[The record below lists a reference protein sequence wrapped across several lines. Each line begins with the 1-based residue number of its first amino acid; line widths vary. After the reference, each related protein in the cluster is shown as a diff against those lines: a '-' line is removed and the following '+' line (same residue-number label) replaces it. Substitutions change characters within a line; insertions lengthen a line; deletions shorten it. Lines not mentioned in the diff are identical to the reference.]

1 MYSPSTTTNT
11 SISQS
16 QASIRVERLVQS
28 IERTNRPA
36 FEIIQSLSGDERV
49 QRTRL
54 SKYFDSMQQMVYLF
68 DDRHAYVYSEH
79 LRAFWQAC
87 QDIGLE
93 RSPAGLI
100 CLNEQGTAYL
110 DFHHSMNVLVARI
123 RQLISSKRY
132 KRKADDRR
140 YEASRKQATLSE
152 YVSQVLD
159 RYSRTVV
166 VRVDLHYRA
175 ITRPRLRIEHVFNEL
190 DKFIRARERNPIFE
204 HETGYVC
211 SVEQGED
218 KGFHIHAAFFFNGA
232 EVRSDF
238 AKARKVGELWE
249 QITRGQGYFF
259 SCNDDKDKYGDELG
273 IGVIKRADSEA
284 CRKSI
289 KAVIYLTKDNQYLRM
304 KPIGARTYRTGRI
317 HRAMD

>member
-1 MYSPSTTTNT
+1 MLSFSNTAFTNL
-11 SISQS
+11 SQS
-16 QASIRVERLVQS
+16 QASIRIERLVQS
-28 IERTNRPA
+28 IERTDKPA
-36 FEIIQSLSGDERV
+36 FEIIPAQSGYDCAK
-49 QRTRL
+49 RTGI
-54 SKYFDSMQQMVYLF
+54 SKYVDAIQQMVDFF
-68 DDRHAYVYSEH
+68 DDRHPYVYSEH
-79 LRAFWQAC
+79 LQAFWEAC

-93 RSPAGLI
+93 RSPAGVT
-100 CLNEQGTAYL
+100 CLNEHKTAYL

-140 YEASRKQATLSE
+140 YESSRKQAKLSE
-152 YVSQVLD
+152 YVSKVLD

-175 ITRPRLRIEHVFNEL
+175 MARPRLRIEHVFNDL
-190 DKFIRARERNPIFE
+190 DRFIRARERNPIFE

-211 SVEQGED
+211 SVEHGED

-249 QITRGQGYFF
+249 QITRDQGYFF
-259 SCNDDKDKYGDELG
+259 SCNDDKDRYGDELG

-289 KAVIYLTKDNQYLRM
+289 KAVSYLIKDDQYLRM
-304 KPIGARTYRTGRI
+304 KPAGARTYRTGRI
-317 HRAMD
+317 R

>member
-1 MYSPSTTTNT
+1 MHSLNPT
-11 SISQS
+11 SCTRVSQS
-16 QASIRVERLVQS
+16 QASILIERLVQS
-28 IERTNRPA
+28 IERTDRPA
-36 FEIIQSLSGDERV
+36 FEMIQSPSGYERV
-49 QRTRL
+49 HRTRL
-54 SKYFDSMQQMVYLF
+54 SKYFDSMQQMVDLF
-68 DDRHAYVYSEH
+68 DDRHPYVYSEH
-79 LRAFWQAC
+79 LQAFWESC

-93 RSPAGLI
+93 RSPAGVT
-100 CLNEQGTAYL
+100 CLNEHQTAYL

-132 KRKADDRR
+132 KRKVDDRR

-175 ITRPRLRIEHVFNEL
+175 MARPRLRIEHVFNDL
-190 DKFIRARERNPIFE
+190 DKLIRARERNPIFE

-211 SVEQGED
+211 SVEHGED

-259 SCNDDKDKYGDELG
+259 SCNDDKDGYGDELG
-273 IGVIKRADSEA
+273 IGVIKRSDSDA

-289 KAVIYLTKDNQYLRM
+289 KAVSYLTKDNQYLRM
-304 KPIGARTYRTGRI
+304 KPAGARTYRTGRI
-317 HRAMD
+317 S

>member
-1 MYSPSTTTNT
+1 MHSLNPT
-11 SISQS
+11 SCTSFSQS
-16 QASIRVERLVQS
+16 QASILIERLVQS
-28 IERTNRPA
+28 IERTDKPA
-36 FEIIQSLSGDERV
+36 FENIQTQSGYERA
-49 QRTRL
+49 QRTRI
-54 SKYFDSMQQMVYLF
+54 SKYVDSMQQMFDLF
-68 DDRHAYVYSEH
+68 DDRHSYVYSEH
-79 LRAFWQAC
+79 LQAFWEAC

-93 RSPAGLI
+93 RSPAGVT
-100 CLNEQGTAYL
+100 CLNEQGTEYL
-110 DFHHSMNVLVARI
+110 HFHHSMNVLVARI

-175 ITRPRLRIEHVFNEL
+175 ITRLRLRIEHVFNDL

-211 SVEQGED
+211 SVEHGED

-259 SCNDDKDKYGDELG
+259 SCNNDKDKYGDELG

-289 KAVIYLTKDNQYLRM
+289 KAVSYLTKDNQYLRM
-304 KPIGARTYRTGRI
+304 KPTGARTYRTGRI

>member
-1 MYSPSTTTNT
+1 
-11 SISQS
+11 
-16 QASIRVERLVQS
+16 
-28 IERTNRPA
+28 
-36 FEIIQSLSGDERV
+36 
-49 QRTRL
+49 
-54 SKYFDSMQQMVYLF
+54 MQQMFDLF
-68 DDRHAYVYSEH
+68 DDLHPYVYSEH
-79 LRAFWQAC
+79 LRAFWEAC

-93 RSPAGLI
+93 RSPAGLT

-123 RQLISSKRY
+123 RQMISSKRY

-140 YEASRKQATLSE
+140 YEASRKQATLRE

-166 VRVDLHYRA
+166 IRVDLHYRA
-175 ITRPRLRIEHVFNEL
+175 MARPRLRIEHVFNDL
-190 DKFIRARERNPIFE
+190 DKLIRARERNLIFD
-204 HETGYVC
+204 HETGYIC
-211 SVEQGED
+211 SVEHGED

-238 AKARKVGELWE
+238 AEARKVGELWE

-259 SCNDDKDKYGDELG
+259 SCNDDKDRYGDGLG

-289 KAVIYLTKDNQYLRM
+289 KAVSYLTKDNQYLRM
-304 KPIGARTYRTGRI
+304 KPAGARTYRTGRI
-317 HRAMD
+317 P